1 MIKLRVGHLVAQVA
15 TMTRCAIVGCDYRSD
30 DGSGISFFGIPK
42 ITDQYGQAD
51 LELRKKRRD
60 GILAAINRQDLDL
73 KALHK
78 YKVCARH
85 YRSGRSANLYE
96 TTDPDWL
103 PTLHL
108 GHKKHGS
115 IVTVN
120 PVSSDA
126 SVDRWRR
133 AHERE
138 KWKKIEELLP
148 GVVTEEVRMGS
159 CCRRD

>member
-1 MIKLRVGHLVAQVA
+1 M
-15 TMTRCAIVGCDYRSD
+15 CCDNQSD

-51 LELRKKRRD
+51 LELQKKRRD
-60 GILAAINRQDLDL
+60 AAINRQDLDL

-85 YRSGRSANLYE
+85 YHSGRAANLYKI
-96 TTDPDWL
+96 TDPNWL

-108 GHKKHGS
+108 SHKKHGS
-115 IVTVN
+115 TVTVN
-120 PVSSDA
+120 PASSDA

-133 AHERE
+133 
-138 KWKKIEELLP
+138 
-148 GVVTEEVRMGS
+148 
-159 CCRRD
+159 D